1 MDSSLALEFLNSVL
15 ASKAQGLIAAGP
27 SFEIG
32 GSGGDA
38 RRARKGLTP
47 QDVQRLIE
55 ANPDFGQ
62 QIKDMYLPGPS
73 LPPVRRLPGV

>member
-1 MDSSLALEFLNSVL
+1 MLWSFLNSVL
-15 ASKAQGLIAAGP
+15 ASKAPELIAAGP